1 MLIEQSVAADI
12 VENHSD
18 ELKTETLQFLVAM
31 IDTDYKESVSYGE
44 LAECQQNI
52 HLATKEIENSL
63 ECKVVIDMDNGVIVL
78 EENKDNE

>member
-18 ELKTETLQFLVAM
+18 ELKTETLQSLVAM
-31 IDTDYKESVSYGE
+31 VNTDYKESVSYGE
-44 LAECQQNI
+44 LAECQHNI
-52 HLATKEIENSL
+52 YLATKEIENSL

-78 EENKDNE
+78 EDKE